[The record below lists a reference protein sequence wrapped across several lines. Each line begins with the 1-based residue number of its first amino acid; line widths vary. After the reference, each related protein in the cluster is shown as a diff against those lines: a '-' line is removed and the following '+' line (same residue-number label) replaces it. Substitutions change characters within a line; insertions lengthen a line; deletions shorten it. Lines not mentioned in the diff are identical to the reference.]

1 MTDVTPLSAGPATP
15 MPRPPADLVALIAPI
30 DAGDL
35 HLEQL
40 VDRHREALRAIC
52 PVDDPVWDIYPVRL
66 AGEDFDA
73 AFDAILRNA
82 QRHSF
87 AIFAGGALV
96 GISGFLHLDMCSRVL
111 EIGGT
116 YMTPGVR
123 GTGLNGRIKPLL
135 IGRAIA
141 AGFDRLEFRIDAR
154 NARSLRAVEKL
165 GAVKEGVL
173 RKQRVTWTGY
183 VRDTVILSILAGEW
197 QG

>member
-1 MTDVTPLSAGPATP
+1 MTDVTPLSATPATP
-15 MPRPPADLVALIAPI
+15 VPRPPADLAALIAPI

-40 VDRHREALRAIC
+40 GEWHREALRAIC

-73 AFDAILRNA
+73 AFDAIVQNA
-82 QRHSF
+82 RRYPF

-96 GISGFLHLDMCSRVL
+96 GISGFLHLDMPSRVL

-116 YMTPGVR
+116 YMAPSAR

-173 RKQRVTWTGY
+173 RRQRVTWTGH
-183 VRDTVILSILAGEW
+183 VRDTAILSILASEW
-197 QG
+197 RG

>member
-1 MTDVTPLSAGPATP
+1 
-15 MPRPPADLVALIAPI
+15 MPRPPADLAALIAPI

-40 VDRHREALRAIC
+40 EDQHRAALRAIC
-52 PVDDPVWDIYPVRL
+52 PVDDPVWEVYPVRL

-73 AFDAILRNA
+73 AFDGIVQDT
-82 QRHSF
+82 QRYPF
-87 AIFAGGALV
+87 AIFTGGALV
-96 GISGFLHLDMCSRVL
+96 GMSGFLHLDRPSRVL

-116 YMTPGVR
+116 YMTPAAR
-123 GTGLNGRIKPLL
+123 GTGLNSRIKPLL

-173 RKQRVTWTGY
+173 RKQRVTWTGH
-183 VRDTVILSILAGEW
+183 VRDTVILSILASEW
-197 QG
+197 RA